1 MFHISL
7 DYAYKD
13 NKYLINVLKKQQNF
27 TQFVCCYKKTR
38 FSNLSWTVTNIFF
51 MTYLNTIQIDLLFI
65 FFKGFTSMVKVSK
78 SRVKMH

>member
-1 MFHISL
+1 MFHIWL

-51 MTYLNTIQIDLLFI
+51 YDIPEYDSNRLIVF